1 MTQNLD
7 VKVIN
12 GFPVN
17 VQGGSGGSGD
27 DGNTLLE
34 AI

>member
-1 MTQNLD
+1 MTQDLD

-17 VQGGSGGSGD
+17 VHGGNGGSSD
-27 DGNTLLE
+27 DGDTLLE